1 MRSQEF
7 ILTEAA
13 SELAK
18 RLPSLAKHDYNTID
32 DLMRKVAAKHRM
44 SKDALRDLFV
54 RKFKKSPNSWVSKL
68 DEGFTTNDLVKPIIS
83 HLRENGAPSN
93 ISLHFSALTR
103 KHYGRT
109 LTAESAYWHNGT
121 LATHRELQEN
131 FSPEIKSFHDA
142 MKNRISNNSV
152 PIAVGAKV
160 CALQT
165 KVNIYDNTILCS
177 GFRNPKTIVGF
188 TIDPHDEQKITEL
201 QFDDNTTFPEK
212 YEFSTT
218 DTGIDLMDTLFFSS
232 AKDFD
237 NMLTVLEIIK
247 PEKFRLGTR
256 AITESTLPK
265 SDMPIEENP
274 ITEEFI
280 KWAVDVLHMES
291 QPEVQFSYDTEEAQG
306 GHHTG
311 RHTVGENS
319 VWVYVANRNMVDV
332 FRTIFHEFV
341 HVRQG
346 ELNMIKPGSSYPGSP
361 IEAEADIMAGKYIK
375 IFGKDHPE
383 IFQ

>member
-1 MRSQEF
+1 MRAQEF
-7 ILTEAA
+7 TLTEAA

-18 RLPSLAKHDYNTID
+18 RLPSLAKHNYNTID
-32 DLMRKVAAKHRM
+32 DLLRKVAAKHRM

-54 RKFKKSPNSWVSKL
+54 KKFKKSPDSWVSKL
-68 DEGFTTNDLVKPIIS
+68 D
-83 HLRENGAPSN
+83 
-93 ISLHFSALTR
+93 
-103 KHYGRT
+103 
-109 LTAESAYWHNGT
+109 
-121 LATHRELQEN
+121 
-131 FSPEIKSFHDA
+131 
-142 MKNRISNNSV
+142 
-152 PIAVGAKV
+152 
-160 CALQT
+160 
-165 KVNIYDNTILCS
+165 
-177 GFRNPKTIVGF
+177 
-188 TIDPHDEQKITEL
+188 
-201 QFDDNTTFPEK
+201 
-212 YEFSTT
+212 
-218 DTGIDLMDTLFFSS
+218 
-232 AKDFD
+232 
-237 NMLTVLEIIK
+237 
-247 PEKFRLGTR
+247 
-256 AITESTLPK
+256 ESTLPK

-280 KWAVDVLHMES
+280 KWAVDVLQMES

-311 RHTVGENS
+311 RHTEGENS